1 MCMLKQKKLLY
12 THKNIAFANL
22 ATYAKVADRISNI
35 MYTHNYEHKKNYIL
49 IYHLHY
55 KSLL

>member
-35 MYTHNYEHKKNYIL
+35 MYTRNYEHKKMI
-49 IYHLHY
+49 
-55 KSLL
+55 S